1 MDGEHGHVLTV
12 GISIGPMIL
21 RVALLAAIPVVAG
34 FALLRGFLAEP
45 DRDTATGVAG
55 AAAGAVLVELMLA
68 GALDLPAQL
77 VPLLLAALALPLYL
91 VRSTN
96 PRLATTVDRV
106 CRIAPWM
113 VGLAGLVALV
123 EFGRAWLG
131 YGLGDRAT
139 AFLHTGV
146 VLALVAL
153 AWFVASRPRTRM
165 MTGIVRV
172 IAALV
177 ALALIAGAQHAI
189 ALSA

>member
-1 MDGEHGHVLTV
+1 VDGEHGHVLTV

-45 DRDTATGVAG
+45 DRGTATWVAS

-68 GALDLPAQL
+68 GALDLPVQL
-77 VPLLLAALALPLYL
+77 VPLILAALALPLYL

-96 PRLATTVDRV
+96 PRLAGMVDRA
-106 CRIAPWM
+106 CRIAPWV

-131 YGLGDRAT
+131 DNGPT
-139 AFLHTGV
+139 FLHTGV

-153 AWFVASRPRTRM
+153 AWFVASRPRTRT

-172 IAALV
+172 AAALV
-177 ALALIAGAQHAI
+177 ALALIAGAQHAMV
-189 ALSA
+189 LSG